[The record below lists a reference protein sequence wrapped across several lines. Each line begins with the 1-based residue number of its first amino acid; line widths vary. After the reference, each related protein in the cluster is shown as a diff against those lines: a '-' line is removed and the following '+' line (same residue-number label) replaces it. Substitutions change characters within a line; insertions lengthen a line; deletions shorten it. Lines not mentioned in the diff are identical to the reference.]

1 MRQWGEGGGLQKGGQ
16 RGSDGKEAVSPHL
29 DTQWDIIRLG
39 TAVGKAGGRQPAMSM
54 GRRWMGVTL
63 QPTANPSG
71 RHWQHLLLFNEAICS
86 KQPAEQQLSKPC
98 PEPKWDLVRSAP
110 RGVLCAVPGQQWMK
124 TSQAVVITHR
134 PAKSPLLLIPLGLPA
149 RDGPSQRDL
158 WLKSTTHLSHPSV
171 RSAAPT
177 APCPWHVHVCLP
189 PSPLPPVTS

>member
-1 MRQWGEGGGLQKGGQ
+1 
-16 RGSDGKEAVSPHL
+16 
-29 DTQWDIIRLG
+29 
-39 TAVGKAGGRQPAMSM
+39 MSM

-189 PSPLPPVTS
+189 PSPLQGLHLSLHTRLGADNPSMKSSALKRRGKSYKLVDAATKQHCIEFQLSL